1 MVHPVVMVEFHQEGS
16 PNNEA
21 TLSSSCIL
29 FVFSEG
35 PFPIMSPLLDMQE
48 RVNSSTEKTTRNHDI
63 IDVEE
68 NNNVNEAA
76 IAISPGEALGQ
87 ALSSMSLSSPPPT
100 IPPSDPSPRQC
111 RPRRGEGR
119 ARCRERRRGK
129 DSPTEAAVKEVSM
142 KNAVM
147 MLNEMF
153 PPPNAAAYR
162 VTSMSGA
169 PNNPTFSMV
178 GCQHSIPSTVATLSL
193 TPVSPRSALSWAR
206 TSPAPAAARRRP
218 SWPPPR

>member
-1 MVHPVVMVEFHQEGS
+1 
-16 PNNEA
+16 
-21 TLSSSCIL
+21 
-29 FVFSEG
+29 
-35 PFPIMSPLLDMQE
+35 MSPLDIQE
-48 RVNSSTEKTTRNHDI
+48 RVNSSKEKTGRNNDI

-68 NNNVNEAA
+68 NNNVKEAA
-76 IAISPGEALGQ
+76 VASSPGEALSQ
-87 ALSSMSLSSPPPT
+87 ALSSLSLSPPSMSSSSLSLPSSPSLSSPPP
-100 IPPSDPSPRQC
+100 PSPRQC

-129 DSPTEAAVKEVSM
+129 DSPTEATVKEVSM

-178 GCQHSIPSTVATLSL
+178 SYQLLRHCL
-193 TPVSPRSALSWAR
+193 
-206 TSPAPAAARRRP
+206 
-218 SWPPPR
+218 